1 MGVQESA
8 EKFQHIIGENYEIRG
23 IEKDKKNSFTSSMSL
38 LPQGG
43 TAQCQER
50 APKSVISPKGESE
63 STVNDANFP
72 SHARWCP
79 TGPLLSQP
87 TKSMEV
93 MSTVEELEKTGS
105 IATRTQNSS
114 KASGLTVL

>member
-1 MGVQESA
+1 MGIQESA
-8 EKFQHIIGENYEIRG
+8 EKFQHITGENYENRG

-87 TKSMEV
+87 TKNMEV
-93 MSTVEELEKTGS
+93 MSTVEELEETGS
-105 IATRTQNSS
+105 IATRAQNSS